1 MLKIKANPMKKIL
14 PGIFCF
20 FMATTALSQSFTLH
34 GDGKWY
40 RVATM
45 GGDHSYFEYLYSH
58 PTGNN
63 PSITSGEIDYIN
75 AQNFM
80 VQHHQTMGYQT
91 WNQPQFALINFG
103 NASEVWVKATPGVA
117 DGSFTILRSFNGS
130 FDNGSVFDTDLSTH
144 GGTLTIYDKLKD
156 NANIY
161 YSDVIVPAG
170 HVSIGTGNIDP
181 SYSLAVKGNIHAQQ
195 VVVELANW
203 PDYVFK
209 KDYQLMPLA
218 QVKSYV
224 DQNHHLPDLPAA
236 IDLQKD
242 GLNLGEM
249 NKLLTRKVEEL
260 TLYLI
265 EKDKEIEQLK
275 LNQEAQLTKQKVE
288 LDREKDRIDKLEQE
302 VKELIIK

>member
-1 MLKIKANPMKKIL
+1 MKKIL
-14 PGIFCF
+14 LTVFCF
-20 FMATTALSQSFTLH
+20 FIVTTALSQSFTLH

-63 PSITSGEIDYIN
+63 PSITSGQIDYIN

-80 VQHHQTMGYQT
+80 VQHHQTMGYQS

-103 NASEVWVKATPGVA
+103 NTSEVWVKATPGVA
-117 DGSFTILRSFNGS
+117 DGSFTILRSFNGT

-161 YSDVIVPAG
+161 YSDVIVPTG

-181 SYSLAVKGNIHAQQ
+181 NYNLAVKGNIHAQQ
-195 VVVELANW
+195 VVVELTNW

-209 KDYQLMPLA
+209 PTYKLTPLSE
-218 QVKSYV
+218 VKAYI
-224 DQNHHLPDLPAA
+224 DQNHHLAEMPSEKEVAE
-236 IDLQKD
+236 K
-242 GLNLGEM
+242 GLDLGEM

-260 TLYLI
+260 TMYLI
-265 EKDKEIEQLK
+265 EKEKQLQEQADK
-275 LNQEAQLTKQKVE
+275 T
-288 LDREKDRIDKLEQE
+288 DKLEKKLD
-302 VKELIIK
+302 VIINANNLKQ

>member
-1 MLKIKANPMKKIL
+1 MLNFKANSMKKIL
-14 PGIFCF
+14 LVVSCF
-20 FMATTALSQSFTLH
+20 LIVTNALSQSFTLH

-75 AQNFM
+75 SQNFM

-103 NASEVWVKATPGVA
+103 NTSEVWVKATPGVA
-117 DGSFTILRSFNGS
+117 DGSFTILRSFNGT

-161 YSDVIVPAG
+161 YSDVIVPIN

-181 SYSLAVKGNIHAQQ
+181 NYNLAVKGNIHAQQ
-195 VVVELANW
+195 VVVELANF
-203 PDYVFK
+203 PDYVFEPT
-209 KDYQLMPLA
+209 YNLRTLSE
-218 QVKSYV
+218 VKTYI
-224 DQNHHLPDLPAA
+224 DQNHHLPGLPTSKEVEA
-236 IDLQKD
+236 K
-242 GLNLGEM
+242 GLDVGEM
-249 NKLLTRKVEEL
+249 DKLLTKKVEEL

-265 EKDKEIEQLK
+265 EKDKQLKEVTEKQQEQDKINQKLSEQLK
-275 LNQEAQLTKQKVE
+275 SIQIQLKQQK
-288 LDREKDRIDKLEQE
+288 
-302 VKELIIK
+302 